1 MKKHGIFIKVFTY
14 TVIAILLLV
23 SVMAVLFS
31 GQFMLFYRTLQNRE
45 IVASYQP
52 LIRRIQTSKNNDIAS
67 IAQRFHENNQ
77 SFEFLVV
84 DNNRKPIYTTP
95 NATTSDNF
103 NGDFFY
109 VVHNDMDFSII
120 AQNRTG
126 LESLY
131 RDLAIRVFAVFSAM
145 LALSLFC
152 AYIFAKQITKPIK
165 QLVNSAGRMANLKEV
180 PPPEERK
187 DELGVLAHDIYFM
200 YEKLKETI
208 SQLEDEILR
217 VRELEETQRYF
228 FSAVSH
234 ELKTPIAA
242 TSVLLEGMLE
252 NIGDYKDHPK
262 YLREC
267 VRMMDVQG
275 KTISEILEI
284 VSLNNGKITPVP
296 EKLDIG
302 DMVLGMLP
310 DYQLLAEANDL
321 HIITDIPAGL
331 NCLIDPKMFQKA
343 LSNIILNAVQNTPKG
358 GQVRIWSEPAAEQFR
373 LCILNTGARID
384 DGVLPKLFDPFYRT
398 DRARKREG
406 GRSGLGLTIVRK
418 TLEAMNINFAL
429 ENTPEGILFW
439 IDLPRT

>member
-1 MKKHGIFIKVFTY
+1 MIKHGIFIKVFTY
-14 TVIAILLLV
+14 TVIAVLLLV

-31 GQFMLFYRTLQNRE
+31 GQFMLFYRTLQNRQ

-52 LIRRIQTSKNNDIAS
+52 LVKRIQTGNTNDIAS
-67 IAQRFHENNQ
+67 MGQRFHENNQ
-77 SFEFLVV
+77 SFVFLVV
-84 DNNRKPIYTTP
+84 DNKGDPIYATP
-95 NATTSDNF
+95 NANTSDNF
-103 NGDFFY
+103 RGDFFF
-109 VVHNDMDFSII
+109 VVHKDTDFSVI

-131 RDLAIRVFAVFSAM
+131 RDLAIRVFAVFAVM

-152 AYIFAKQITKPIK
+152 AYVFAKQITKPIR
-165 QLVNSAGRMANLKEV
+165 QLVNSAGRMANLEEV
-180 PPPEERK
+180 PPPAERK

-208 SQLEDEILR
+208 SQLENEILR

-228 FSAVSH
+228 FSAASH

-252 NIGDYKDHPK
+252 NIGDYKDRPK

-284 VSLNNGKITPVP
+284 VSLNNGKIAPVP
-296 EKLDIG
+296 EKLNIG
-302 DMVLGMLP
+302 DTVLGMLP
-310 DYQLLAEANDL
+310 DYQLISEANDL
-321 HIITDIPAGL
+321 RIITDIPAGI

-343 LSNIILNAVQNTPKG
+343 ISNIILNAVQNTPKG
-358 GQVRIWSEPAAEQFR
+358 GEVRIWGEQAAEQFR
-373 LCILNTGARID
+373 LCVMNTGARID
-384 DGVLPKLFDPFYRT
+384 DGVLPKLFDPFYRV
-398 DRARKREG
+398 DKARSREI
-406 GRSGLGLTIVRK
+406 GRSGLGLAIVRK
-418 TLEAMNINFAL
+418 TLEAMSINFAL
-429 ENTPEGILFW
+429 ENTPDGVLFW
-439 IDLPRT
+439 MDLPKA

>member
-31 GQFMLFYRTLQNRE
+31 GQFMLFYRTLQNRQ

-52 LIRRIQTSKNNDIAS
+52 LVKRIQTGNTNDIAS
-67 IAQRFHENNQ
+67 MGQRFHENNQ
-77 SFEFLVV
+77 SFVFLVV
-84 DNNRKPIYTTP
+84 DNNGNPIYATP
-95 NATTSDNF
+95 NADTSDSF
-103 NGDFFY
+103 HGDFFF
-109 VVHNDMDFSII
+109 VVHKDTDFSII

-131 RDLAIRVFAVFSAM
+131 RDLAIRVLAVFAAM

-152 AYIFAKQITKPIK
+152 AYVFARQITKPIS
-165 QLVNSAGRMANLKEV
+165 QLVNSAGRMANLEEV
-180 PPPEERK
+180 QPPEERK

-228 FSAVSH
+228 FSAASH

-267 VRMMDVQG
+267 VRMMDLQG

-284 VSLNNGKITPVP
+284 VSLNDGKITPVP
-296 EKLDIG
+296 EKLDIR
-302 DMVLGMLP
+302 DTVFGMLP
-310 DYQLLAEANDL
+310 DYQLLSEANDL
-321 HIITDIPAGL
+321 RIITDIPAGL
-331 NCLIDPKMFQKA
+331 NCFIDPKMFQKA

-358 GQVRIWSEPAAEQFR
+358 GEVRIWGEAAAEQFR
-373 LCILNTGARID
+373 LCVLNTGEKIAD
-384 DGVLPKLFDPFYRT
+384 AVLPKLFDPFYRV
-398 DRARKREG
+398 DKARSRES

-429 ENTPEGILFW
+429 ENTPDGVLFW
-439 IDLPRT
+439 MDLPRA